1 VIALS
6 YLYVFE
12 PAIRTAFLKN
22 LDVPLDKTILIVDEA
37 HNLPETAVGIASSSL
52 TMFAVKQ
59 AQAEAKEFKHK
70 DIETFARTIQNEI
83 AVIAVRIQKEARVAP
98 ESLVEFVRENG
109 GIDNPQSF
117 FGYLCSTGN
126 TIRRNLLVDG
136 KFPRSFIHS
145 LGNFLMKWMETAED
159 DSFINVIAKY
169 KSKRGADAARFEIV
183 ALDPSKITE
192 PIFSEVYSN
201 IVLSGIL
208 QPLEAYIQ
216 ITKLPENTAK
226 KVVSSPFP
234 EEHVLPLVCCDVTT
248 AMEKRTA
255 QMYRT
260 IINHTEEVVQN
271 TTGNT
276 GVFAASFQV
285 LEGLRASRM
294 DEKLQ
299 KPIFCE
305 HRA

>member
-1 VIALS
+1 
-6 YLYVFE
+6 
-12 PAIRTAFLKN
+12 
-22 LDVPLDKTILIVDEA
+22 
-37 HNLPETAVGIASSSL
+37 
-52 TMFAVKQ
+52 MFAVKQ
-59 AQAEAKEFKHK
+59 AQAEAEEFKHK

-83 AVIAVRIQKEARVAP
+83 ADIAERIQKEARVAP
-98 ESLVEFVRENG
+98 ESLVELVREKG

-117 FGYLCSTGN
+117 FEYLCATGN

-136 KFPRSFIHS
+136 KFPRSSIHS
-145 LGNFLMKWMETAED
+145 VGNFLMKWMETAED

-169 KSKRGADAARFEIV
+169 KSKRGADAARLEIV

-192 PIFSEVYSN
+192 PIFSEAYSN
-201 IVLSGIL
+201 IALSGTL

-234 EEHVLPLVCCDVTT
+234 KEHVLPLVCCDVTT

-260 IINHTEEVVQN
+260 IINHIKEIVQN

-285 LEGLRASRM
+285 LEALRASRM